1 MTDPK
6 LEYTHET
13 YGLAS
18 ALVRNPDGTVRD
30 AAAEELAAINAL
42 YDNALMASFAVP
54 K

>member
-6 LEYTHET
+6 LEYTYET

-30 AAAEELAAINAL
+30 ATPEELAALNAP
-42 YDNALMASFAVP
+42 YDNALMASFVVP